1 MKLSSEYEAIPY
13 DTFTLQ
19 RWVGDGGVPLGTA
32 GNPSSCQ
39 TTLWFHREA
48 ALSPRVYQ
56 LETGL
61 SRHPEE
67 RPVRRDRRAE
77 LMGAVET
84 ALHVLNGPEHHG
96 DYVKRKHAYAPSDF
110 VEGER
115 KKTDE
120 AWTSRRLRET

>member
-1 MKLSSEYEAIPY
+1 MKLSGEYEVIPY

-19 RWVGDGGVPLGTA
+19 RWVTELPK
-32 GNPSSCQ
+32 PSPMW
-39 TTLWFHREA
+39 LHREA
-48 ALSPRVYQ
+48 LLSPRVYQ

-77 LMGAVET
+77 LTGAVET
-84 ALHVLNGPEHHG
+84 ALHLLNGPEQHG
-96 DYVKRKHAYAPSDF
+96 DGAAGKHTHSPADF

-115 KKTDE
+115 KRLVLE
-120 AWTSRRLRET
+120 ATGCNERVCVCVSQG

>member
-1 MKLSSEYEAIPY
+1 MHATEDQVLMSK
-13 DTFTLQ
+13 Q
-19 RWVGDGGVPLGTA
+19 R
-32 GNPSSCQ
+32 CR
-39 TTLWFHREA
+39 FHREA
-48 ALSPRVYQ
+48 LLSLRVYQ

-84 ALHVLNGPEHHG
+84 ALHILNGPEQHT
-96 DYVKRKHAYAPSDF
+96 DNIKRKHTYSPSDY

-115 KKTDE
+115 KKD
-120 AWTSRRLRET
+120 W

>member
-1 MKLSSEYEAIPY
+1 M
-13 DTFTLQ
+13 
-19 RWVGDGGVPLGTA
+19 
-32 GNPSSCQ
+32 
-39 TTLWFHREA
+39 
-48 ALSPRVYQ
+48 YQ

-84 ALHVLNGPEHHG
+84 ALHILNGPEQHRG
-96 DYVKRKHAYAPSDF
+96 DIKRKHTYSPSDF

-115 KKTDE
+115 KKNDE
-120 AWTSRRLRET
+120 ALSYRPPAATRDVIPECVCPRVDTHRAGQGNCI